1 MTGRP
6 DRRTLLRVGVNN
18 RDETD
23 RAIQT
28 LMGRDVGPR
37 FEFITARA
45 PRVDEVDV

>member
-1 MTGRP
+1 
-6 DRRTLLRVGVNN
+6 VGISN

-23 RAIQT
+23 RTIQT
-28 LMGRDVGPR
+28 LMGRDVAPR